1 MAERPRIYF
10 RAHGG
15 FRSRRRLGQ
24 HGDRVGD
31 HRDDAR
37 RDRGLRLGYLVGLLF
52 GTERIFAAI
61 GMVIG
66 AVGAICIVYL
76 RYGRERRTVAPE
88 RELIR
93 RIAPWALPA
102 AIVAFAL
109 GTWIGG
115 TDAGWSAA
123 IGIAVV
129 FANFVAHG
137 WSLALAATISP
148 TVLSRSAWAGSSSD
162 SASSW

>member
-1 MAERPRIYF
+1 
-10 RAHGG
+10 
-15 FRSRRRLGQ
+15 
-24 HGDRVGD
+24 
-31 HRDDAR
+31 
-37 RDRGLRLGYLVGLLF
+37 
-52 GTERIFAAI
+52 
-61 GMVIG
+61 
-66 AVGAICIVYL
+66 
-76 RYGRERRTVAPE
+76 VAPE

-93 RIAPWALPA
+93 RIAPWALPV

-123 IGIAVV
+123 IAIAVV

-148 TVLSRSAWAGSSSD
+148 TVLYAVGLGGFVVRLGIIVVVIALLDQTAWFSVAAFIAALVPSTIALLVVEMKLLSGRMQADLWTIPSGERESAR
-162 SASSW
+162 

>member
-1 MAERPRIYF
+1 
-10 RAHGG
+10 
-15 FRSRRRLGQ
+15 
-24 HGDRVGD
+24 
-31 HRDDAR
+31 
-37 RDRGLRLGYLVGLLF
+37 
-52 GTERIFAAI
+52 
-61 GMVIG
+61 
-66 AVGAICIVYL
+66 
-76 RYGRERRTVAPE
+76 VAPE

-93 RIAPWALPA
+93 RIAPWALPV

-123 IGIAVV
+123 IAIAVV

-148 TVLSRSAWAGSSSD
+148 TVLYAVGLGGFVVRLGIIVVVIALLDQTAWFSVVAFIAALVPTTIALLVVEMKLLSGRMQAD
-162 SASSW
+162 LWTKPPGEREVAR